1 MHVRPLR
8 RLPIAA
14 AALPLAALFA
24 LLAGLALLGT
34 ALGCAR
40 GDASPAAGKRVL
52 VLGIDGMD
60 HALASRL
67 MAEGRLPN
75 LSRLAERG
83 TFQPLGTAAPP
94 LSPVAWSTFITGMD
108 PGGHGIFDFIHR
120 DPKTLQ
126 PYLSTSRAEPP
137 GRFLKLGGWQ
147 FPLKAGETVLLRRG
161 QPFWEVL
168 EARGVETTIL
178 RIPANFPPSGTAT
191 HELSGM
197 GTPDLLGTYGTF
209 SFFTSELFFEK
220 KDMSGGDVY
229 ELDYWDHVARG
240 RLRGPANDLK
250 VERPRLE
257 AEFAL
262 YVDEENPVAELVLG
276 DERRV
281 LAVGEWSDWVPFE
294 FAITPINSLPAMVR
308 FYLRSVRPEVELYAS
323 PLNIDP
329 MAPAQPISTPDSYA
343 ATLAR
348 ATGRYYTQGMPED
361 TKARTERV
369 LTAEEFLTQARIAG
383 RELEDQY
390 RWVLDNWKGGL
401 LFYYFGNLDL
411 VSHIMWRSMDPGH
424 PKYDAERDGPFAD
437 VVPSLY
443 EDADRVVGH
452 TLDKIGDETTLI
464 VMSDHG
470 FSTWRR
476 AFHLNAWLYENGYL
490 AVKDPNL
497 RKDPGLFLNVDWSKT
512 RAYGAGFNGLYVNQ
526 RGREKYGIVDA
537 AKKGK
542 LLAEIEAKLLAT
554 VDPATERPAITRVYV
569 AERDFRDRGQLDVG
583 PDLVVGFA
591 KGTRGSND
599 SLLGEVVPFPV
610 FSDNE
615 DEWTGD
621 HGMDHEAVPGVLF
634 TSRPLARPAPD
645 LRHLA
650 AAILAEYGVEE
661 FPVRR

>member
-1 MHVRPLR
+1 MPDRSSRR
-8 RLPIAA
+8 RLRVAA
-14 AALPLAALFA
+14 AAPLALVA
-24 LLAGLALLGT
+24 LLAGLAGF
-34 ALGCAR
+34 ACSR

-60 HALASRL
+60 YELAGRL

-75 LSRLAERG
+75 LKRLAERG
-83 TFQPLGTAAPP
+83 AFQPLGTSVPP

-126 PYLSTSRAEPP
+126 PYLSTSRSEPP
-137 GRFLKLGGWQ
+137 GRFLRVGGWQ
-147 FPLKAGETVLLRRG
+147 FPLKAGKTELLRRG

-168 EARGVETTIL
+168 EERGVETTIL

-209 SFFTSELFFEK
+209 SFFTSELFFDK
-220 KDMSGGDVY
+220 RDMSGGDIY
-229 ELDYWDHVARG
+229 ELDYWDNVARG

-262 YVDEENPVAELVLG
+262 YVDEKNPVAELELG
-276 DERRV
+276 GERRV
-281 LAVGEWSDWVPFE
+281 LEVGEWSGWVPFE
-294 FAITPINSLPAMVR
+294 FEITPINSLPAMVR

-329 MAPAQPISTPDSYA
+329 MAPAQPISTPGSYA

-348 ATGRYYTQGMPED
+348 ATGRFYTQGMPED

-369 LTAEEFLTQARIAG
+369 LTAKEFLAQARIAG
-383 RELEDQY
+383 RELEEQY
-390 RWVLDNWKGGL
+390 EWVLDNWKGGL

-424 PKYDAERDGPFAD
+424 PQYDARRDAPFAD

-443 EDADRVVGH
+443 EDADRVVGR
-452 TLDKIGDETTLI
+452 TLEKIGDETTLI

-470 FSTWRR
+470 FSSWRR
-476 AFHLNAWLYENGYL
+476 SFHLNAWLYENGYL
-490 AVKDPNL
+490 AVKDPKV

-526 RGREKYGIVDA
+526 RGREKYGIVDG
-537 AKKGK
+537 AKKTK
-542 LLAEIEAKLLAT
+542 LLEEIAAKLLAV
-554 VDPATERPAITRVYV
+554 VDPATGQPAITKTYIT
-569 AERDFRDRGQLDVG
+569 ARDFKDRGELDVG

-610 FSDNE
+610 FADNE

-621 HGMDHEAVPGVLF
+621 HGMDHETVPGVLF
-634 TSRPLARPAPD
+634 TNRPLTRPAPD
-645 LRHLA
+645 LQHLA
-650 AAILAEYGVEE
+650 AAVLAEYGVEE